1 MLVGPVSHRLQAVSE
16 VEAEGVEQVAPA
28 EEPVVIE
35 ELPPEDSF
43 EAEAP
48 ASLEQAPPPATL
60 SSPEV
65 GEMVVQAFR
74 DELGREPSEE
84 ELQEL
89 GPSAE
94 ARARVGDT
102 PRQISSWLE
111 DQLAARADQQAGEIT
126 DGAFQEVLERTPE
139 AWGYWHDQAAVLLGE
154 GSAPEDV
161 AGYLRDSLRQSDEY
175 RSLAADRIVDEGFR
189 SVLGRTVEAG
199 APGYWQDEVVSALER
214 GATEEEARAQ
224 IEAGLRQSE
233 EYRRR
238 YLGVSVEQLR
248 GVMPNLGRDRAEAML
263 PLLNSA
269 MEEAEINTPMRR
281 AAFLAQLAHESGE
294 LRWFEELD
302 SGRQYEGRRDLGNVE
317 PGDGPRYKGRGPI
330 QITGRSNYR
339 NAGRALGLDLE
350 GNPSLAAEPEV
361 GFRTAAW
368 YWNSRGINAPADGGD
383 FDRTTYLVNGGTNGA
398 AERRA
403 YYRRALAV
411 L

>member
-1 MLVGPVSHRLQAVSE
+1 
-16 VEAEGVEQVAPA
+16 
-28 EEPVVIE
+28 
-35 ELPPEDSF
+35 
-43 EAEAP
+43 
-48 ASLEQAPPPATL
+48 
-60 SSPEV
+60 
-65 GEMVVQAFR
+65 MVVQAFR